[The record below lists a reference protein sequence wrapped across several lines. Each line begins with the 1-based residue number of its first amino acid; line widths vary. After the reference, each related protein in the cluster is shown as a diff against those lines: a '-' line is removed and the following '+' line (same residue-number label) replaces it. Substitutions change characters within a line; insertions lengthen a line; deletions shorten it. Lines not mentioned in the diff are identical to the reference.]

1 MENLEKNLE
10 IDWKEK
16 YQRTLA
22 EFDNWKKRLNRE
34 KEDLVIT
41 SKSRILEPIMD
52 MYGDLILST
61 KYLSPSELEKI
72 NPIINKFNNW
82 IHSMDIELIDNTEYD
97 PDKHEVV
104 SIINSDKIG
113 ILDVVSLGWALN
125 GKIIKYSKIILSK
138 NE

>member
-1 MENLEKNLE
+1 MENSEKNLE
-10 IDWKEK
+10 IDWKEQ

-41 SKSRILEPIMD
+41 TKSRILEPIMN

-61 KYLSPSELEKI
+61 KYLSPSELGKI

-82 IHSMDIELIDNTEYD
+82 IDSMDIELIDNTKYD

-104 SIINSDKIG
+104 SIINSHKSG
-113 ILDVVSLGWALN
+113 ILDVVSLGWTLN

>member
-41 SKSRILEPIMD
+41 TKSRILEPIMN

-104 SIINSDKIG
+104 SIINSDKSG
-113 ILDVVSLGWALN
+113 ILDVVSLGWTLN